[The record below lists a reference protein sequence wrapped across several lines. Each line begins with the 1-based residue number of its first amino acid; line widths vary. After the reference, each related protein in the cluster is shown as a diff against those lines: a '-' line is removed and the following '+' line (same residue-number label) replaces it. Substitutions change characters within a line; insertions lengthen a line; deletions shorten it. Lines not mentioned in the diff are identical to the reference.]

1 MSISLFINILFIL
14 LKRRHP
20 IIFLNHNVF
29 KYQTRYSK
37 DTVATITLI
46 TKVCND
52 IHVLLV
58 DDKLCNSK
66 NDFISIEESK
76 RAFLDATER
85 YGTENLLLVGTGKLG
100 QEDLFEE
107 LIKQQ
112 QVTVSFEYFFYF

>member
-1 MSISLFINILFIL
+1 MPSNYFFN
-14 LKRRHP
+14 R
-20 IIFLNHNVF
+20 NVF

-58 DDKLCNSK
+58 DDKLCNGK
-66 NDFISIEESK
+66 NNFISIEESK
-76 RAFLDATER
+76 RAFLAATER

-112 QVTVSFEYFFYF
+112 QVTVSFEYSLFLVFILLY